1 MVKVIVIFEGLFN
14 YLAYCLYKMILKES
28 FFNYP
33 AYSDFD
39 TKWGAVVTALGYT
52 HILPNTAY
60 PPLLHPENHQFSVHK
75 SRRISEYQII
85 YITAG
90 EGYFESENGIK
101 HHIKSG
107 TVFLLFPGILHRYY
121 PKKNTGWTEYYV
133 GINGKHLDEMIKEGF
148 LSVKHPIFEIG
159 VHENLVQSYNDIF
172 KLVKNGKAGYQQFA
186 ASIVRRLLAE
196 ILFLERNKMVD
207 CSTDQ
212 LIQSVKIY
220 ISKNLSEKTDWVE
233 VSRQHGVSYS
243 KLRKEFKAYV
253 DMSPGQ
259 YQLQL
264 RINQAKL
271 MLSQTMEPIK
281 FIATSLGFQNEYYFN
296 TIFKKKTGM
305 APGTY
310 RNSSKGHSLG

>member
-1 MVKVIVIFEGLFN
+1 MLFY
-14 YLAYCLYKMILKES
+14 YLAYVLYKMILEEN

-33 AYSDFD
+33 TYSEFD
-39 TKWGAVVTALGYT
+39 TKWGAVITALGHTY
-52 HILPNTAY
+52 ILPNTTY
-60 PPLLHPENHQFSVHK
+60 PLLLHPENHQFSVHK
-75 SRRISEYQII
+75 SRRISEYQIV

-90 EGYFESENGIK
+90 EGYFESENGFK
-101 HHIKSG
+101 CHIKPG
-107 TVFLLFPGILHRYY
+107 TVFLLFPGVLHRYY
-121 PKKNTGWTEYYV
+121 PNKNAGWTEYYV
-133 GINGKHLDEMIKEGF
+133 GIKGNHIDEMIKEGF
-148 LSVKHPIFEIG
+148 LSAENPIFEIG
-159 VHENLVQSYNDIF
+159 VHEKLVQSYNDIF
-172 KLVKNGKAGYQQFA
+172 KLVENGKAGYQQFA
-186 ASIVRRLLAE
+186 ASIARRLLGE
-196 ILFLERNKMVD
+196 ILFLERNKTVD
-207 CSTDQ
+207 SSTDQ

-296 TIFKKKTGM
+296 TIFKKKTGTT
-305 APGTY
+305 PGAY
-310 RNSSKGHSLG
+310 RNSSRGNSDV